1 MLNQIQQR
9 KLTNILDILA
19 LSGWGILFL
28 KYSFT
33 GELKLLIHPNY
44 FLLVTITGLVLLSI
58 AGYKIYE
65 ELINK
70 KTNRK
75 PLNSEEHITL
85 FPPGFSSSLLIIIA
99 VLGLLIPPKI
109 LASDTALQRGI
120 SESLPLTRVQPQ
132 SWSLNTR
139 PEERTLLEWIR
150 TLNAYP
156 EPDAYNGQKAK
167 VIGFVVHVP
176 NLPENYF
183 FIARFVIT
191 CCAVDAYPVG
201 IPVKINGETRDSYPP
216 DTWLEIEGQMITE
229 TLTITDLNIETTVA
243 SRDQRKLVLE
253 AQSLTKIPIPSNPYE
268 Y

>member
-1 MLNQIQQR
+1 MLKIKQD
-9 KLTNILDILA
+9 KLNHILDIVA

-33 GELKLLIHPNY
+33 GQLQLLIHPNY
-44 FLLVTITGLVLLSI
+44 FWLVTVTGLLLLFIST
-58 AGYKIYE
+58 YKIYD
-65 ELINK
+65 LLTYKQNLA
-70 KTNRK
+70 NQG
-75 PLNSEEHITL
+75 EHLTL
-85 FPPGFSSSLLIIIA
+85 FPPGWSSILLIIIA
-99 VLGLLIPPKI
+99 VLALLIPPKI

-120 SESLPLTRVQPQ
+120 SESLPITRIQPQ
-132 SWSLNTR
+132 SWSLKKQ
-139 PEERTLLEWIR
+139 PQERTLLEWIR

-167 VIGFVVHVP
+167 IKGFVVHVP

-183 FIARFVIT
+183 FIARFIIT

-201 IPVKINGETRDSYPP
+201 IPVKINGVTRDSYPP

-229 TLTITDLNIETTVA
+229 TLTISELNIETTI
-243 SRDQRKLVLE
+243 SGKDQRKLVLE
-253 AQSLTKIPIPSNPYE
+253 AKSLTQIPTPSDPYE